1 MMIYMG
7 IFIMALYLLKANFFV
22 VPLAVW
28 IVSWTLFALATIND
42 FISANTITIVR
53 EDEE

>member
-22 VPLAVW
+22 VPLAIW
-28 IVSWTLFALATIND
+28 IVSWTLFALATINNL
-42 FISANTITIVR
+42 ISISTATIVR
-53 EDEE
+53 ED

>member
-22 VPLAVW
+22 VPLAIW
-28 IVSWTLFALATIND
+28 IVSWTLFALVAINNL
-42 FISANTITIVR
+42 ISASTTTIIR
-53 EDEE
+53 ED

>member
-22 VPLAVW
+22 VPLAIW
-28 IVSWTLFALATIND
+28 IVSWTLFALTAINNL
-42 FISANTITIVR
+42 ISISTATIVR
-53 EDEE
+53 ED